1 MLFAKRKYFSK
12 RFHSEFGL
20 VLNRNKRIVPEV
32 LLTVALAFL
41 TAFAA
46 PARADK
52 FTPFVEVDLGYT
64 DNARFQEVARE
75 SGFLRVSPGARLE
88 LGPPEN
94 HFRASGK
101 INYDYYFDIS
111 EYTRVEGGSL
121 DLHYTRVFSPKWILD
136 ISNTLVSTYDAPI
149 LDEDRLVTLEPVEG
163 RRDRNSSTVRLTH
176 NFGPDDTIFAEY
188 TYLINHFEDED
199 ADSSNIHWPRL
210 GGKWRMSP
218 NWRLEGEGGAKRTEY
233 DLTPTIDSVS
243 ASLTLV
249 RLMGPTQE
257 ASVTFAYSQARALT
271 DDQEI
276 SDNRDYRIYSVI
288 LGYSH
293 DLTQTFSYGAA
304 AGVSKTFRADT
315 PTTRGEQ
322 DIYPIVN
329 LWAKWRGD
337 TWRFG
342 LSAET
347 SLGEYDLYGQ
357 NAGLTFTHRV
367 NADFTYRFTEHWNLY
382 TRASYIRDSYKQ
394 EPLLAASFGRGDVHT
409 YAFYSRLSWTM
420 TRYLT
425 LGLDYRL
432 LYRDQEDPD
441 EERRENRVMLIL
453 TGEYPYRW

>member
-1 MLFAKRKYFSK
+1 LPTGKLKYFIKRVLPNFGSASNQKTGAAPKILFALILAS
-12 RFHSEFGL
+12 
-20 VLNRNKRIVPEV
+20 
-32 LLTVALAFL
+32 AFL
-41 TAFAA
+41 AVSPVLAG
-46 PARADK
+46 K

-75 SGFLRVSPGARLE
+75 SGFISVSPGARLE
-88 LGPPEN
+88 MGEPDN
-94 HFRASGK
+94 FFRASGK

-111 EYTRVEGGSL
+111 EYTRVEGGTL
-121 DLHYTRVFSPKWILD
+121 DLHYTRAFSPKWILD

-149 LDEDRLVTLEPVEG
+149 LDDDRLVTVEPVDG

-199 ADSSNIHWPRL
+199 ADSSNIHWPRI
-210 GGKWRMSP
+210 GGKWRMTP

-257 ASVTFAYSQARALT
+257 ASATFAYSQTRALT

-276 SDNRDYRIYSVI
+276 SDNRDYRIYSGI

-293 DLTQTFSYGAA
+293 DLTETFSYGAA
-304 AGVSKTFRADT
+304 AGASKTFRADT

-322 DIYPIVN
+322 DIYPIIN

-367 NADFTYRFTEHWNLY
+367 NADFNYRFTEHWNLY

-394 EPLLAASFGRGDVHT
+394 EPLLADSFNRGDVHT

-432 LYRDQEDPD
+432 LYRDQDDPD
-441 EERRENRVMLIL
+441 EQRRENRVMLIL